1 MSWKDILKAQLAIL
15 DREDARQIMRQYR
28 GEQAAA
34 IGKNIAL
41 IQQNLP
47 DIVKEFKIMLDNPVR
62 EYDGLPHYQTGDY
75 TVNVILVI
83 NYNQQ
88 GRNYRSNE
96 FGGMNEAYFGVDER
110 LAELFKT
117 RTRVSEG
124 YYRGVKGREKTGKLK
139 EKQKY
144 TEDKS
149 YQITFPFKVKFD
161 ASNPILFGAEKLIE
175 FLDELE
181 NELDR
186 KVYEYGG

>member
-1 MSWKDILKAQLAIL
+1 MTWKDIIKAQLAIL

-28 GEQAAA
+28 GEQAKQ
-34 IGKNIAL
+34 IGKNFAL

-47 DIVKEFKIMLDNPVR
+47 DIVKEFKIMMDNPVGG
-62 EYDGLPHYQTGDY
+62 YDGLPAYNTVDAK
-75 TVNVILVI
+75 VNVVLVI
-83 NYNQQ
+83 NFNQM
-88 GRNYRSNE
+88 GRNVRSNE
-96 FGGMNEAYFGVDER
+96 FGGLNEAYYGIDER

-117 RTRVSEG
+117 RTRVPEG

-139 EKQKY
+139 EGQKY
-144 TEDKS
+144 TKDIS

-181 NELDR
+181 DELDR